1 MAMMAKKKKYSK
13 IFHLGYQRVDL
24 TIAYNS
30 YLLKAADT
38 FVLFDLPPASKIKEI
53 LEAIRK
59 ITTIDKI
66 KFLVIQNTT
75 ISLINVINY
84 LQNEGFSGTIVTN
97 FYLAKQIKNAGIT
110 LSQYIIDQN
119 QFKLALD
126 EELMLDFFPMAFLPY
141 PQMFF
146 TYFPRLF
153 TLLSSTLF
161 SSHFNFDTTIG
172 LDALKKNIFS
182 LEKVLFPSSDYLR
195 QPLKVIA
202 KLDVKNILPALG
214 VIIPET
220 MTKEVIDFVAHT
232 DFFNTYRMIQNEQ
245 DGTYQIN
252 FDEMLNQMINTLLKH
267 YTKKDIIAMFKDSPI
282 TIDSDS
288 LSVQASSLAG
298 YPLWNTFFEVIF
310 NRLGM
315 EGLFILEPAINALS
329 HKYQVELPALV
340 KAQLSIV
347 LKENERMKARQ
358 NEQEATIASL
368 TTQVEETRQA
378 MYKDASTK
386 ILNQAYFKEQLKKD
400 LAEPLLDGYVRGALL
415 IHLDQLNDINRKYSK
430 EMGDEALRN
439 LVYVMEKYKDESST
453 ILFKQNGP
461 GIIVYKPNTTLEK
474 LRECAVKLRNAVDN
488 SRAFIERVTVSAAV
502 VDSSELNPQEPVSQ
516 QANQI
521 IALLEKRIRHANQLG
536 HASIVD
542 ATTNLGQE
550 YEGVVLLIDEDEI
563 NRNMLQRIFARIHL
577 EVLLARD
584 VEEAM
589 RLIKT
594 TPVDL
599 IISEINL
606 SKMDGFSLKRQL
618 NETKEYRQIPFIM
631 VSHSKTVENIRRG
644 NLLDV
649 DVILEKPIIPEE
661 LLGFVKRFR
670 ERKSNV

>member
-13 IFHLGYQRVDL
+13 IFHLGYQHVDL

-267 YTKKDIIAMFKDSPI
+267 YRKDIIAMFKDSPI

-542 ATTNLGQE
+542 ATTNLGPE

>member
-267 YTKKDIIAMFKDSPI
+267 YRKKDIIAMFKDSPI

-542 ATTNLGQE
+542 ATTNLGPE